1 MPYEL
6 IIIGGGP
13 AGVAAGIYA
22 ARKKMKTLLITKD
35 FGGQSINSSNI
46 ENFIGFKS
54 ISGLE
59 LAKLLEEHLRSFPE
73 IEIKEGVLVSKI
85 EKKDKLFQI
94 TDSAG
99 GTYETKTVLI
109 TLGSSYKKLNVE
121 GEKEFEGKGVFYCSI
136 CDAPLMKNKEV
147 AVIGGGNSG
156 LEAARDLLPYAT
168 KIYILEYTNKP
179 KGDPITLERIMAS
192 GKVELI
198 TNAKTE
204 KIGGQNLVEF
214 LEYTN
219 LLTGERKQLKVAGVF
234 VAIGFK
240 PNSDLVKDLV
250 KLDQWGRIIVDHKT
264 FRTSCEGIWAA
275 GDITDTLYNQINPA
289 IGDAIKAVLNIYD
302 YLNSEREKN

>member
-1 MPYEL
+1 M
-6 IIIGGGP
+6 
-13 AGVAAGIYA
+13 
-22 ARKKMKTLLITKD
+22 
-35 FGGQSINSSNI
+35 
-46 ENFIGFKS
+46 
-54 ISGLE
+54 
-59 LAKLLEEHLRSFPE
+59 
-73 IEIKEGVLVSKI
+73 
-85 EKKDKLFQI
+85 
-94 TDSAG
+94 
-99 GTYETKTVLI
+99 
-109 TLGSSYKKLNVE
+109 
-121 GEKEFEGKGVFYCSI
+121 
-136 CDAPLMKNKEV
+136 
-147 AVIGGGNSG
+147 
-156 LEAARDLLPYAT
+156 EAARDLLPYAT

>member
-22 ARKKMKTLLITKD
+22 ARKKMKALLITKD

-121 GEKEFEGKGVFYCSI
+121 GEKEFEGRGVFYCSI

>member
-94 TDSAG
+94 TDSAE